1 MNLSG
6 SLFGRYRGCCRSS
19 ADFRRA
25 PGAQRS
31 PGACRLQSAQP
42 SSVCLPQPA
51 ARRPV
56 PPPQRYSSGPP
67 SLPAGESPSY
77 LAPTPRRPLPAAA
90 YGLARL
96 VLLGAQRLRVPDPPI
111 IGVRSVTGAVSRRKS
126 RSSDRNQGK
135 NIPPEQRLTPLK
147 P

>member
-1 MNLSG
+1 MSG
-6 SLFGRYRGCCRSS
+6 SLFGRWRGCCRCS

-25 PGAQRS
+25 PGVLRS
-31 PGACRLQSAQP
+31 PSACRLQSAPP
-42 SSVCLPQPA
+42 SSVCLTRPA

-67 SLPAGESPSY
+67 ALPAGESPSY

-96 VLLGAQRLRVPDPPI
+96 ALFGAQRLRVPDPPI
-111 IGVRSVTGAVSRRKS
+111 IGVRSVAGAISRRKS
-126 RSSDRNQGK
+126 RSGDRNLGK
-135 NIPPEQRLTPLK
+135 IIPPEQRLTPL
-147 P
+147 